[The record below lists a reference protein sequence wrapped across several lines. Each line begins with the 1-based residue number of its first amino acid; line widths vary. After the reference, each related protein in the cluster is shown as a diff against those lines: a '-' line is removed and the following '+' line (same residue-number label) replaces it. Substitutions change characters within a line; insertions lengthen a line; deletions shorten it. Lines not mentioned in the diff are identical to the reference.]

1 MALDPHEVFL
11 REPDDDPQPVTLK
24 ALTVRLPL
32 RTFRFLEEMAEHADL
47 SRNAMA
53 VQLVEWGIAH
63 AMDRLPEEL
72 AHQIG
77 TAVDGPDFDHF
88 FHNV

>member
-1 MALDPHEVFL
+1 MAPDPFDVFL
-11 REPDDDPQPVTLK
+11 REPDEDPQPVTLK
-24 ALTVRLPL
+24 ALTVRLPV

-63 AMDRLPEEL
+63 AMERLPEEL
-72 AHQIG
+72 VLQIG
-77 TAVDGPDFDHF
+77 TAVDGPNFEHF